1 MKINYTN
8 EFLLDIMQE
17 HIDNYREMADE
28 IVEVVIE
35 GETIDDQ
42 RVTTFRVVTNNELDI
57 HEHSETR
64 TGDPIKFVQ

>member
-42 RVTTFRVVTNNELDI
+42 RVTTFRVVTNNGFDI